1 MIVGIS
7 GKARAGKS
15 LIGSYLVEKYNFE
28 QIAFADTLKK
38 ACKEIFGLT
47 EEQVNGGKKEVIDSY
62 WDMTPR
68 AILQK
73 VGTDCLRDNFD
84 KNIWINAAHRKILSN
99 PEKSYVLTDC
109 RFMNE
114 TLAVKSW
121 GGILLRIE
129 RPQAGAK
136 GTMSQHP
143 SETEMESF
151 KQWDHIIDNKGQSV
165 EELFKKVDH
174 FMDTWGNKWP

>member
-1 MIVGIS
+1 MIIGIS
-7 GKARAGKS
+7 GRARAGKS
-15 LIGSYLVEKYNFE
+15 LIGSYLAKRYNFE

-47 EEQVNGGKKEVIDSY
+47 EEQVNGDQKEVIDSY
-62 WDMTPR
+62 WNMTPR
-68 AILQK
+68 SILQK
-73 VGTDCLRDNFD
+73 VGTDCLRDHFD
-84 KNIWINAAHRKILSN
+84 KNIWINAAYRKISSN
-99 PEKSYVLTDC
+99 PEKNYVLTDC
-109 RFMNE
+109 RFINE

-121 GGILLRIE
+121 GGILLRVK

-151 KQWDHIIDNKGQSV
+151 KDWDHVIDNQGQSK
-165 EELFKKVDH
+165 EELFRKVDK
-174 FMDTWGNKWP
+174 FMEIWHG